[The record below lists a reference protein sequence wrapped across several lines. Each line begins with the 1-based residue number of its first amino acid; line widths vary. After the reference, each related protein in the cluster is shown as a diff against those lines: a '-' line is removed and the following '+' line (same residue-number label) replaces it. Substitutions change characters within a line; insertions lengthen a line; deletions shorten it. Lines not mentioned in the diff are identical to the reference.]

1 MKSES
6 LLAKTIRVTEKQ
18 AKYDAQVKKLLAN
31 EAILAWILKTC
42 TEEFASCMPEEII
55 PCIEGS
61 PEISQGAVHP
71 ADEDADRKER
81 LTPSD
86 RNLVGGNTEDG
97 SLREQTVYY
106 DIRLNATA
114 PGKIPVCLIINIEA
128 QRDFTP
134 GYPVEKRAIYYCCR
148 LISSQYGTIFTNSE
162 YGKIRKVYSIWFCT
176 QVPERKKNSIQKISL
191 TQEQVFGE
199 SISEKENV
207 DLMQAVIVN
216 LGDED
221 APVDHR
227 ILRLMNVLLSERAD
241 AQSKQKVMEEEFHIA
256 MTKELES
263 EVSEMC
269 NLGYGIYENGMKEG
283 RAEGFEEGRE
293 EGIGKGIIGSVEI
306 LRKVGFDETA
316 IIKHIM
322 EQYELTKEE
331 AENYVFEACA
341 I

>member
-1 MKSES
+1 M
-6 LLAKTIRVTEKQ
+6 
-18 AKYDAQVKKLLAN
+18 
-31 EAILAWILKTC
+31 
-42 TEEFASCMPEEII
+42 
-55 PCIEGS
+55 
-61 PEISQGAVHP
+61 
-71 ADEDADRKER
+71 
-81 LTPSD
+81 
-86 RNLVGGNTEDG
+86 
-97 SLREQTVYY
+97 
-106 DIRLNATA
+106 
-114 PGKIPVCLIINIEA
+114 
-128 QRDFTP
+128 
-134 GYPVEKRAIYYCCR
+134 
-148 LISSQYGTIFTNSE
+148 
-162 YGKIRKVYSIWFCT
+162 
-176 QVPERKKNSIQKISL
+176 
-191 TQEQVFGE
+191 
-199 SISEKENV
+199 

-221 APVDHR
+221 APVNHR

-306 LRKVGFDETA
+306 LRKVGFDETS

>member
-1 MKSES
+1 M
-6 LLAKTIRVTEKQ
+6 
-18 AKYDAQVKKLLAN
+18 
-31 EAILAWILKTC
+31 
-42 TEEFASCMPEEII
+42 
-55 PCIEGS
+55 
-61 PEISQGAVHP
+61 
-71 ADEDADRKER
+71 
-81 LTPSD
+81 
-86 RNLVGGNTEDG
+86 
-97 SLREQTVYY
+97 
-106 DIRLNATA
+106 
-114 PGKIPVCLIINIEA
+114 
-128 QRDFTP
+128 
-134 GYPVEKRAIYYCCR
+134 
-148 LISSQYGTIFTNSE
+148 
-162 YGKIRKVYSIWFCT
+162 
-176 QVPERKKNSIQKISL
+176 PERKKNSIQKISL

-283 RAEGFEEGRE
+283 RAEGLEEGFEQGRE
-293 EGIGKGIIGSVEI
+293 EGIAGSIDLPRESGID
-306 LRKVGFDETA
+306 DET
-316 IIKHIM
+316 IVEKIM
-322 EQYELTKEE
+322 KRFQLTQEE
-331 AENYVFEACA
+331 AESYVFEACA

>member
-1 MKSES
+1 M
-6 LLAKTIRVTEKQ
+6 
-18 AKYDAQVKKLLAN
+18 
-31 EAILAWILKTC
+31 
-42 TEEFASCMPEEII
+42 
-55 PCIEGS
+55 
-61 PEISQGAVHP
+61 
-71 ADEDADRKER
+71 
-81 LTPSD
+81 
-86 RNLVGGNTEDG
+86 
-97 SLREQTVYY
+97 
-106 DIRLNATA
+106 
-114 PGKIPVCLIINIEA
+114 
-128 QRDFTP
+128 
-134 GYPVEKRAIYYCCR
+134 EKRAIYYCCR

-221 APVDHR
+221 APVNHR

-306 LRKVGFDETA
+306 LRKVGFDETS

>member
-1 MKSES
+1 M
-6 LLAKTIRVTEKQ
+6 
-18 AKYDAQVKKLLAN
+18 
-31 EAILAWILKTC
+31 
-42 TEEFASCMPEEII
+42 
-55 PCIEGS
+55 
-61 PEISQGAVHP
+61 
-71 ADEDADRKER
+71 
-81 LTPSD
+81 
-86 RNLVGGNTEDG
+86 
-97 SLREQTVYY
+97 
-106 DIRLNATA
+106 
-114 PGKIPVCLIINIEA
+114 
-128 QRDFTP
+128 
-134 GYPVEKRAIYYCCR
+134 
-148 LISSQYGTIFTNSE
+148 
-162 YGKIRKVYSIWFCT
+162 
-176 QVPERKKNSIQKISL
+176 PERKKNSIQKISL

-241 AQSKQKVMEEEFHIA
+241 ARSKQKVMEEEFHIA

-293 EGIGKGIIGSVEI
+293 EGITGSIDLLRESGID
-306 LRKVGFDETA
+306 DET
-316 IIKHIM
+316 IVEKIM
-322 EQYELTKEE
+322 KRFRLTQEE
-331 AENYVFEACA
+331 AESYVFEACA

>member
-1 MKSES
+1 M
-6 LLAKTIRVTEKQ
+6 
-18 AKYDAQVKKLLAN
+18 
-31 EAILAWILKTC
+31 
-42 TEEFASCMPEEII
+42 
-55 PCIEGS
+55 
-61 PEISQGAVHP
+61 
-71 ADEDADRKER
+71 
-81 LTPSD
+81 
-86 RNLVGGNTEDG
+86 
-97 SLREQTVYY
+97 
-106 DIRLNATA
+106 
-114 PGKIPVCLIINIEA
+114 
-128 QRDFTP
+128 
-134 GYPVEKRAIYYCCR
+134 
-148 LISSQYGTIFTNSE
+148 
-162 YGKIRKVYSIWFCT
+162 
-176 QVPERKKNSIQKISL
+176 
-191 TQEQVFGE
+191 
-199 SISEKENV
+199 

-283 RAEGFEEGRE
+283 RAEGLEE
-293 EGIGKGIIGSVEI
+293 GIIGSVEI

-316 IIKHIM
+316 IIKHVM